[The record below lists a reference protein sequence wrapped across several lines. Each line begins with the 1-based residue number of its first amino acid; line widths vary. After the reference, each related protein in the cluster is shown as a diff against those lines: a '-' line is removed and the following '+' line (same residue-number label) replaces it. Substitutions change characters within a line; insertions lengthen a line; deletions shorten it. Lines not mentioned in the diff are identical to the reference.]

1 MFKWVCI
8 SDDIVFRKALIS
20 RNPNAIDF
28 LKEHPDM
35 ISVND
40 LMLNPNPA
48 VFELIR
54 EYARRPFDHMFRRL
68 SMHKS
73 LAAMEFLQEPQ
84 HEHLQDWDL
93 LSMNPFAMPLIEQNE
108 GKVNRLRIFAN
119 PAAEEFVKRNQWP
132 FCSEQWVYLAF
143 NRSKWA
149 MEWIEKDLDKISL
162 TDVFFKVWDCLSAN
176 PYAVHL
182 LERYPENIDTH
193 NLCLNYNAIH
203 LIEASIIS
211 DEDFCDWN
219 RVTWNKSAIHLL
231 RANPDKVAWLVIGQN
246 ENAMELWDEFKD
258 KMAPYIS
265 QHPGIFKATYDYA
278 ALRDRLDDLHRE
290 LIALYYHPSR
300 MDPETDE
307 PVIGC
312 SMFSSKRVHHV

>member
-8 SDDIVFRKALIS
+8 SDDIVFREFLIS

-28 LKEHPDM
+28 LKKNPHM
-35 ISVND
+35 ISIRD
-40 LMLNPNPA
+40 LVLNPNPD
-48 VFELIR
+48 VIELIR
-54 EYARRPFDHMFRRL
+54 KPEYHLNERVRQL
-68 SMHKS
+68 SRHRS

-108 GKVNRLRIFAN
+108 GKVNRLRVFAN

-132 FCSEQWVYLAF
+132 FCSEQWVYLAL
-143 NRSKWA
+143 NKSKWA
-149 MEWIEKDLDKISL
+149 MEWIEKDIDKISL
-162 TDVFFKVWDCLSAN
+162 TDISFKVWDCLSAN

-219 RVTWNKSAIHLL
+219 RVTWNKSAIHLI
-231 RANPDKVAWLVIGQN
+231 RANPDKVCWMVIGEN
-246 ENAMELWDEFKD
+246 ENAMELWDEHKD
-258 KMAPYIS
+258 KMAHIS
-265 QHPGIFKATYDYA
+265 QHPGIFKAVYDYHA
-278 ALRDRLDDLHRE
+278 IRDRLDDLHRE
-290 LIALYYHPSR
+290 LIALHYHPSR

-312 SMFSSKRVHHV
+312 SVFSSKRTCV